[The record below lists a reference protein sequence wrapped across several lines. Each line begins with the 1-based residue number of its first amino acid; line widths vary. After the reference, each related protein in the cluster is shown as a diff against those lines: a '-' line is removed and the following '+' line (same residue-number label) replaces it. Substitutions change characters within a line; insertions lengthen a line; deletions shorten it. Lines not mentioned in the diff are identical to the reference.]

1 MEAIIMGNQKVDYT
15 TKDGVNI
22 KGVYIFVSHPD
33 ENVVGECCE
42 KFFLNQ
48 KVVVPENI
56 KIGDTI
62 IINFNRWGKVESIS
76 KK

>member
-1 MEAIIMGNQKVDYT
+1 MEAIIMGNQKVEYT

-22 KGVYIFVSHPD
+22 KGLNIFVSYLD

-48 KVVVPENI
+48 KVIIPENI
-56 KIGDTI
+56 KMGDTI